1 MFSYVRKI
9 IVFYTLFMIISMS
22 NASEVHNINPEK
34 PDTHLKQTHNTTEAD
49 ISHIL
54 AGNIQ
59 TFGNVLSSPS
69 NLAEQAKSYALGKFN
84 STVFSEAQ
92 KWLSQYGTVRI
103 HFGLDRK
110 WALKNNSIDILLPIF
125 DNKTDWLLFSQLG
138 YRNKDSRNTVNLG
151 VGGRYFYQNWM
162 YGLNTFYDHDITGKN
177 QRLGLGGEIWGDYIK
192 LAANT
197 YYRLIDWQE
206 SQNFQD
212 YYERPANGYDING
225 EFFLPV
231 YPNLGMKLT
240 YEQYFGDNV
249 TLFNHDTKQ
258 KNPSLAKLGLTYTPI
273 PLFTMGVD
281 YKQGKSGHTETQFL
295 ANLNYKFGVP
305 FSTQLSPVN
314 IASMRTLAGSR
325 YDLVERNNHIILD
338 HLKREQEML
347 IALEPIVGYGQQDIP
362 VNAPIQPDANIKHV
376 RWIVTDKAF
385 TDNHGKLSSDSGKS
399 IVITL
404 PSYQETH
411 KSDYKLDILITYNQ
425 GGTKVIQVPIKVF
438 PFLIDGKVNIIP
450 PEYPITTGHEENGYT
465 FSDPIITYQGLPA
478 GKFVKNAKIDKV
490 TWTTEPALGDE
501 SGLSFKW
508 NDLPAKTNEKGELT
522 NKEGQLMPNILVSKK
537 IHQEVVVYIQLD
549 GAPRQKIGKVAF
561 SDYKIKGNALNVM
574 PDPKKPLIA
583 DGVQK
588 FTYTAEITFS
598 NNLPVGDVDINHV
611 KWNAVG
617 KDSAGNEMKD
627 IFVDGPIGTVKTN
640 QGKLEATLS
649 SKIQLTDVVVT
660 LSIEN
665 KESASAKAV
674 SFVADPKRFYVNQ
687 IAIDKPG
694 PLIANGENAYTYTAY
709 IVDQDGK
716 AVPEGQEISSI
727 RWSLDDKNK
736 GNKNLEFKAK
746 GNTAGKGGTLTATL
760 GSIDA
765 VKDAVVSLAVEGQ
778 KTPKEAKA
786 VSFVADPKRFY
797 VNQIAIDKPGPLI
810 ANGENAYT
818 YTAYIVDQDGKAVP
832 EGQEISSIRWSLDDK
847 NKGNKNLEFK
857 AKGNTAGKG
866 GTLTATLGS
875 IDAVKDAVVSLAV
888 EGQKTPKE
896 AKAVS
901 FVADPKRFYVN
912 QIAIDK
918 PGPLIANG
926 ENAYTYTAY
935 IVDQDGKAVPEGQEI
950 SSIRWSLDDKNKG
963 NKNLEFK
970 AKGNTAGK
978 GGTLTATLGSIDA
991 VKDAVVSLAVEGQ
1004 KTPKEAKAVSFVAD
1018 PKRFYVNQIAID
1030 KPGPLIAN
1038 GENAYTYTA
1047 YIVDQDGK
1055 AVPEGQEISSIRWS
1069 LDDKNKG
1076 NKNLEFKAKGNTA
1089 GKGGTLTATLGSIDA
1104 VKDAVVSLAVE
1115 GQKTPK
1121 EAKAVS
1127 FIPDIQDL
1135 DINISISPTGSLMA
1149 NNSDTY
1155 SYTATITN
1163 KKTNSNVS
1171 NYTFDSVE
1179 WAVPENIAD
1188 MTVTKDSDVTDTQG
1202 NLVARVKSDVGIDD
1216 FSITL
1221 TLNKKISK
1229 TSDKRTFN
1237 PVPKKA
1243 EIFLYN
1249 NQNSSVNS
1257 DNKNIIFSNSPA
1269 PVNAFSSLSGVLR
1282 NSNGEK
1288 ITKSNNHSVIFSS
1301 TNPDIT
1307 SIDADTGEISFYKPG
1322 NATLSATI
1330 TNKSSSIKE
1339 LYIYTTKVKRYFE
1352 QDPNNI
1358 VLQWNGRKNCEDSGL
1373 VTPNLKA
1380 DIFNNNDA
1388 TVLSTEFP
1396 DISIWNL
1403 LITSDDIN
1411 SPTGS
1416 HTTFFLV
1423 LDDYNDYLIYN
1434 SLDHSTNPVSLGGGY
1449 LLCVVK

>member
-34 PDTHLKQTHNTTEAD
+34 PNAHLKQTHNTAETD
-49 ISHIL
+49 ISHII
-54 AGNIQ
+54 AGHIQ

-84 STVFSEAQ
+84 STLSSETQ
-92 KWLSQYGTVRI
+92 KWLSQFGTARI
-103 HFGLDRK
+103 NLGLDRR
-110 WALKNNSIDILLPIF
+110 WTLKDYSLDILLPLY
-125 DNKTDWLLFSQLG
+125 DNKTDWLFFSQLG
-138 YRNKDSRNTVNLG
+138 YRNKDSRNTINLG
-151 VGGRYFYQNWM
+151 LGGRYFYQNWM
-162 YGLNTFYDHDITGKN
+162 YGLNTFYDHDFTGKN

-192 LAANT
+192 LSANT
-197 YYRLIDWQE
+197 YYRLSDWQK
-206 SQNFQD
+206 SRNFQD

-225 EFFLPV
+225 EFFLPA

-240 YEQYFGDNV
+240 YEQYLGDNV
-249 TLFNHDTKQ
+249 TLFNRDTKQ
-258 KNPSLAKLGLTYTPI
+258 KNPILAKLGLTYTPI

-314 IASMRTLAGSR
+314 VASMRTLVGSR

-338 HLKREQEML
+338 HLKKEQEVL
-347 IALEPIVGYGQQDIP
+347 IALEPIVGYGQQEIP
-362 VNAPIQPDANIKHV
+362 VNAPIQSDADIKHI

-385 TDNHGKLSSDSGKS
+385 TNNHGKLSSDSGKS

-425 GGTKVIQVPIKVF
+425 GGTKVIQVPIKIL
-438 PFLIDGKVNIIP
+438 PFLIDGKINIIP
-450 PEYPITTGHEENGYT
+450 PEYPATTGHEENGYT

-508 NDLPAKTNEKGELT
+508 NDKPAQTNEKGELT
-522 NKEGQLMPNILVSKK
+522 NKEGQLVPNILVSKK

-549 GAPRQKIGKVAF
+549 GAPRQKIGKVTF

-574 PDPKKPLIA
+574 PDPKKPLIS

-598 NNLPVGDVDINHV
+598 NNLPVGEVNINHV

-617 KDSAGNEMKD
+617 KDSMGNEMKD
-627 IFVDGPIGTVKTN
+627 IFVDGPTGTVKTN

-674 SFVADPKRFYVNQ
+674 SFVADPKRFYVSQ

-694 PLIANGENAYTYTAY
+694 PLIANGENTYTYTAY

-736 GNKNLEFKAK
+736 DNKNLEFKAK

-760 GSIDA
+760 GSIDV
-765 VKDAVVSLAVEGQ
+765 VKDVVVSLAVEGQ

-797 VNQIAIDKPGPLI
+797 VSQIAIDKPGPLI

-818 YTAYIVDQDGKAVP
+818 YTAYIVDQDGKAVL

-857 AKGNTAGKG
+857 AKGNTAEKG
-866 GTLTATLGS
+866 GTLTATLDS
-875 IDAVKDAVVSLAV
+875 IDAVKDVVVSLAV
-888 EGQKTPKE
+888 EGQE
-896 AKAVS
+896 
-901 FVADPKRFYVN
+901 
-912 QIAIDK
+912 
-918 PGPLIANG
+918 
-926 ENAYTYTAY
+926 
-935 IVDQDGKAVPEGQEI
+935 
-950 SSIRWSLDDKNKG
+950 
-963 NKNLEFK
+963 
-970 AKGNTAGK
+970 
-978 GGTLTATLGSIDA
+978 
-991 VKDAVVSLAVEGQ
+991 
-1004 KTPKEAKAVSFVAD
+1004 
-1018 PKRFYVNQIAID
+1018 
-1030 KPGPLIAN
+1030 
-1038 GENAYTYTA
+1038 
-1047 YIVDQDGK
+1047 
-1055 AVPEGQEISSIRWS
+1055 
-1069 LDDKNKG
+1069 
-1076 NKNLEFKAKGNTA
+1076 
-1089 GKGGTLTATLGSIDA
+1089 
-1104 VKDAVVSLAVE
+1104 
-1115 GQKTPK
+1115 TPK

-1155 SYTATITN
+1155 TYTATITN

-1188 MTVTKDSDVTDTQG
+1188 MTVTKDSDVTDIQG

-1216 FSITL
+1216 FSVTL

-1249 NQNSSVNS
+1249 NQNPSVNS
-1257 DNKNIIFSNSPA
+1257 DNENIIFSNSPA

-1322 NATLSATI
+1322 NATLSAKI
-1330 TNKSSSIKE
+1330 TNKSSGIKE

-1352 QDPNNI
+1352 QDPNNMG
-1358 VLQWNGRKNCEDSGL
+1358 LQWNGRKNCEDSGL

-1403 LITSDDIN
+1403 LLTSDDIN

-1423 LDDYNDYLIYN
+1423 LDDDNNYLIYN
-1434 SLDHSTNPVSLGGGY
+1434 SLDHSTNPVRLGGGY